1 MKNIPNILTFSRV
14 ILAILLLL
22 FFDRISPLFI
32 FIFVIAMLTDLI
44 DGILARK
51 MNVCSNL
58 GAFLDSI
65 ADFLLDM
72 SLIKIVY
79 TMNVMTFELTVWM
92 LVALGIGAISPIIN
106 FIKHKTV
113 FFIHSVPC
121 KLCMWMLLG
130 IPFAIQL
137 GFINVYIVATLSII
151 TFSMIEL
158 VIMSIL
164 LIEPDPNAR
173 SVYSVIK
180 QNQALKI

>member
-14 ILAILLLL
+14 ILATVLLL
-22 FFDRISPLFI
+22 FFDSISPLFI
-32 FIFVIAMLTDLI
+32 FIFVIAMFTDLL
-44 DGILARK
+44 DGRLARK
-51 MNVCSNL
+51 MDVCSDL
-58 GAFLDSI
+58 GSLLDSI

-79 TMNVMTFELTVWM
+79 AMKIMTLELTVWM
-92 LVALGIGAISPIIN
+92 LVALGIGVISPVIN

-113 FFIHSVPC
+113 FFIHSIPC
-121 KLCMWMLLG
+121 KLCMCMLLG

-137 GFINVYIVATLSII
+137 GFINAYIVATLSII

-164 LIEPDPNAR
+164 LTEPDPNAR

-180 QNQALKI
+180 QNKELKV